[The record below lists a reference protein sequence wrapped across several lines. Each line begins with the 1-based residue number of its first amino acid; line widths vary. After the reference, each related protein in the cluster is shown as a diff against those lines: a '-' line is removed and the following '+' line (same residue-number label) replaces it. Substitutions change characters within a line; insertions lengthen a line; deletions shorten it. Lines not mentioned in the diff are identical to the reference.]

1 MQTTGDE
8 VAASSRSDIKIL
20 LSICRAAIQYV
31 VDNLPHGTLCVSS
44 NDRKPTFCDRI
55 SGRCIDPVLIL
66 PAPLTH
72 AQENYEIQVYGSDL
86 VDPGHTMVELHSNFT
101 IDGSKTIVDGVY
113 PTNHAEH
120 ETVEITHGFND
131 WFECGFYIFTSIT
144 DGQGWQWV
152 GDHIRPRVAVPK
164 KWHWPVGVSLSNEIG
179 YQRRQYSVDTWT
191 WEIRPIVDQKVGR
204 WYWAL
209 NPAMDRSFH
218 GESVNQGVVF
228 SPNFKFSYDF
238 TPKIAGGLEYYGSVG
253 PPVTG
258 FDAVSQ
264 QQHQIFPAIDLNI
277 APQWEINFG
286 LGVGVT
292 GVTDHLIAKMILGY
306 RFNF

>member
-1 MQTTGDE
+1 M
-8 VAASSRSDIKIL
+8 
-20 LSICRAAIQYV
+20 
-31 VDNLPHGTLCVSS
+31 
-44 NDRKPTFCDRI
+44 
-55 SGRCIDPVLIL
+55 GRCDSDRTTSCRHLAIPFLL
-66 PAPLTH
+66 ATLSLAATLAR
-72 AQENYEIQVYGSDL
+72 AQDNYEIQVYGADL

-101 IDGSKTIVDGVY
+101 IDGSKTVVDGVY

-144 DGQGWQWV
+144 EGQSWQWV
-152 GDHIRPRVAVPK
+152 GDHIRPRVAIPK

-204 WYWAL
+204 WYWSL
-209 NPAMDRSFH
+209 NPTLDRSFH
-218 GESVNQGVVF
+218 GESVHQGVVF

-238 TPKIAGGLEYYGSVG
+238 TPKVAGGLEYYGSVG
-253 PPVTG
+253 PVTG

-264 QQHQIFPAIDLNI
+264 QQHQVFPAIDLNI

-286 LGVGVT
+286 LGVGLT
-292 GVTDHLIAKMILGY
+292 GSTDHLIAKMILGY